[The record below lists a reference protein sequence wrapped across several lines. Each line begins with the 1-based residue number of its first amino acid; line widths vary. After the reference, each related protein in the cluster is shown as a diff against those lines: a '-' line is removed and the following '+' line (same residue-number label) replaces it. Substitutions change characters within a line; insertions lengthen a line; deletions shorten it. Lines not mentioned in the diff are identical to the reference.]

1 MKVIICGGGSVG
13 ENIAYYLSHHG
24 SDVVLIDKDPAKVER
39 LSKTLDLQAICG
51 PSSRPDILEQ
61 ADANEADMLIAV
73 TPHDEVN
80 IVACQ
85 MAQSLFKVP
94 MKIARIRDQHYIDKD
109 YTHVINEHNR
119 QAIDV
124 VISPEREVAAAIF
137 RRLKTPDAFDS
148 LNTADGQATILGLR
162 LSEENPLVNNTQDA
176 WRTIF
181 DDIRFE
187 IIRACRNG
195 QLLSIK
201 PSLRLQAHDEIYLA
215 LPSQDVERLMLAM
228 NYNPSQTRQIVIVG
242 GGNIGLALAR
252 FTKQS
257 IHDVNLRIIE
267 HNGERARKLSEKLDD
282 TMVIHG
288 NALDPQVLQEAN
300 IKACQAMVAV
310 TQEDENNIL
319 ATLLAK
325 HYGCEHV
332 SALISNRVYSGMVTR
347 IGIDTFVDPRDI
359 TISKVLQH
367 IRRGR
372 ILSVYTINDPE
383 GEIIEFEAL
392 AKSSIVGKSLQNLNL
407 PSDVRVGVLLRGGEL
422 IMPDSDSIIQPKDRI
437 TLFSPA
443 RWIKDIERS
452 FSARFELF

>member
-1 MKVIICGGGSVG
+1 M
-13 ENIAYYLSHHG
+13 
-24 SDVVLIDKDPAKVER
+24 
-39 LSKTLDLQAICG
+39 
-51 PSSRPDILEQ
+51 
-61 ADANEADMLIAV
+61 
-73 TPHDEVN
+73 
-80 IVACQ
+80 
-85 MAQSLFKVP
+85 
-94 MKIARIRDQHYIDKD
+94 
-109 YTHVINEHNR
+109 
-119 QAIDV
+119 
-124 VISPEREVAAAIF
+124 
-137 RRLKTPDAFDS
+137 
-148 LNTADGQATILGLR
+148 
-162 LSEENPLVNNTQDA
+162 NNTQDA
-176 WRTIF
+176 WRTVF

-267 HNGERARKLSEKLDD
+267 HNAERARKLSEKLDD